1 MRKSPRVS
9 ILLLVLRF
17 LLEGPSAATGTS
29 NYRGQS
35 ELAVII
41 FYQSLWEPLRIDYS
55 TVNRVSEGMR

>member
-35 ELAVII
+35 ELA
-41 FYQSLWEPLRIDYS
+41 Q
-55 TVNRVSEGMR
+55 